1 MKKRSFR
8 MRIKEYIN
16 ILDQLLKKY
25 IYGITVQSNKLYI
38 STDIENAEK
47 LIKILKNSIILKG
60 ETLIDIF
67 SIDTNQTKRFSI
79 TYTI

>member
-1 MKKRSFR
+1 

-16 ILDQLLKKY
+16 IFTQLLRKY
-25 IYGITVQSNKLYI
+25 IYGITVQCNKLYI
-38 STDIENAEK
+38 STEMENAEK
-47 LIKILKNSIILKG
+47 IIKIIKNNAILKG